1 MERSQ
6 SAAEALPLL
15 ATAALAL
22 GALFDANAWRALA
35 QDPQWARALGL
46 SLWTGLAST
55 TLAWWATRALLAQAF
70 VQQRLARLLRGLPAM
85 LATPHAAFAIG
96 LAFLLA
102 PSGWLLRALSPG
114 LTGFDLPPPWPTTQD
129 PWGLGLIAALALKEI
144 PFLLWTAATQ
154 LQRDDVRQRWQAEHA
169 LAQTLGYSPRRAFDR
184 VVWPQLAPRL
194 FGPLAAVLAYG
205 LTVVD
210 MALVIGPA
218 SPPTLAVLAWQ
229 WLQDAD
235 LATNAQGAAA
245 GGVLALAVGA
255 SVLLWRLLQALATR
269 RVRQGSGARGRPRPV
284 TGPAWGTALLVA
296 VYAAVLLALAVGSV
310 AGVWPFPALWP
321 ETLTAQA
328 WASVWASRG
337 TVLTTLGLAAASAAL
352 ALAWSVAWLESAPRR
367 WDAALRPLLYAP
379 LVLPAVL
386 WVVGL
391 YGLALWLRIEGRWPA
406 LLLAHTLMA
415 LPYVLLARHVF
426 GVLAWYSIFAALG
439 LGPTEAVLYR
449 LAEFVAR
456 YWGPH
461 SRVVT
466 AHPPSESLQLASAR
480 AWMAIDWLPAR
491 LTALSF
497 AVVGSFEEAIEG
509 WRFHAQRFPNDNDG
523 VVLAATAGAINVRL
537 GGEALRSRTD
547 AAPPGFEAGADIGD
561 SDSTPGREPDVGH
574 LRSVVGLVW
583 RSVVVWM
590 LLLALLTLARLLG

>member
-1 MERSQ
+1 MRRTLP
-6 SAAEALPLL
+6 ATLLLLAALPLL

-22 GALFDANAWRALA
+22 GALFDAKAWRALA
-35 QDPQWARALGL
+35 QDPQWARALAL

-114 LTGFDLPPPWPTTQD
+114 LTGFEFPPPWPTTQD
-129 PWGLGLIAALALKEI
+129 PWGLGLIVALALKEI

-169 LAQTLGYSPRRAFDR
+169 LAQTLGYSPRRAFDH

-194 FGPLAAVLAYG
+194 FGPLVAVLAYG

-255 SVLLWRLLQALATR
+255 SVLLWRLLQALDTR

-321 ETLTAQA
+321 ETLTSQA

-415 LPYVLLARHVF
+415 LPYVLLA
-426 GVLAWYSIFAALG
+426 LAPAYTGFDPRYRAISDSLGRSRAHFLLRIKWPLLRRALAASAAVGFAVSVAQYLPTLYLG
-439 LGPTEAVLYR
+439 AGRWATVTTEAVN
-449 LAEFVAR
+449 LAA
-456 YWGPH
+456 G
-461 SRVVT
+461 
-466 AHPPSESLQLASAR
+466 
-480 AWMAIDWLPAR
+480 
-491 LTALSF
+491 
-497 AVVGSFEEAIEG
+497 
-509 WRFHAQRFPNDNDG
+509 AQRSLTSAYAGLQWLLPVLGFA
-523 VVLAATAGAINVRL
+523 LAAWVGRPRRFTV
-537 GGEALRSRTD
+537 
-547 AAPPGFEAGADIGD
+547 AAA
-561 SDSTPGREPDVGH
+561 
-574 LRSVVGLVW
+574 
-583 RSVVVWM
+583 
-590 LLLALLTLARLLG
+590 

>member
-1 MERSQ
+1 MNPLHRPFV
-6 SAAEALPLL
+6 ATLLLLAALPLL

-35 QDPQWARALGL
+35 QDPQWARAMGL

-114 LTGFDLPPPWPTTQD
+114 LTGFEFPPPWPTTQD
-129 PWGLGLIAALALKEI
+129 PWGLALIVALALKEI

-154 LQRDDVRQRWQAEHA
+154 LQRDDVRQHWQAEHA

-194 FGPLAAVLAYG
+194 FGPLVAVLAYG

-255 SVLLWRLLQALATR
+255 SVLLWRLLQTLANQ

-321 ETLTAQA
+321 ETLTSQA

-337 TVLTTLGLAAASAAL
+337 TVLTTLSLAAASAAL
-352 ALAWSVAWLESAPRR
+352 ALVWSVAWLESAPRR
-367 WDAALRPLLYAP
+367 WDTALRPLLYAP

-391 YGLALWLRIEGRWPA
+391 YSLALWLRIEGRWPA

-415 LPYVLLARHVF
+415 LPYVLLA
-426 GVLAWYSIFAALG
+426 LAPAYTGFDPRYRAISDSLGRSRAHFLLRIKWPLLRRALAASAAVGFAVSVAQYLPTLYLG
-439 LGPTEAVLYR
+439 AGRWATVTTEAVN
-449 LAEFVAR
+449 LAA
-456 YWGPH
+456 G
-461 SRVVT
+461 
-466 AHPPSESLQLASAR
+466 
-480 AWMAIDWLPAR
+480 
-491 LTALSF
+491 
-497 AVVGSFEEAIEG
+497 
-509 WRFHAQRFPNDNDG
+509 AQRSLTSAYAGLQWLLPVLGFA
-523 VVLAATAGAINVRL
+523 LAAWVGRPRRFTV
-537 GGEALRSRTD
+537 
-547 AAPPGFEAGADIGD
+547 AAA
-561 SDSTPGREPDVGH
+561 
-574 LRSVVGLVW
+574 
-583 RSVVVWM
+583 
-590 LLLALLTLARLLG
+590 

>member
-1 MERSQ
+1 MRQ
-6 SAAEALPLL
+6 TLPAALLLLAALPLV

-22 GALFDANAWRALA
+22 GALFDADAWHALA
-35 QDPQWARALGL
+35 QDPQWPRALGL
-46 SLWTGLAST
+46 SLWTGLASI

-102 PSGWLLRALSPG
+102 PSGWLLRGLSPW

-129 PWGLGLIAALALKEI
+129 PWGLGLIAALVFKEI

-154 LQRDDVRQRWQAEHA
+154 LQRDDVRQRWRAEHT
-169 LAQTLGYSPRRAFDR
+169 LAQTLGYSPQRAFDR

-194 FGPLAAVLAYG
+194 FGPLVAVLAYG

-218 SPPTLAVLAWQ
+218 SPPTLAVLAWH

-245 GGVLALAVGA
+245 AGVLALAVA
-255 SVLLWRLLQALATR
+255 VSVLLWRGLQALAAR

-296 VYAAVLLALAVGSV
+296 VYVAVLLALAVGSV

-321 ETLTAQA
+321 ETLTLQA
-328 WASVWASRG
+328 WASVWASRS

-352 ALAWSVAWLESAPRR
+352 ALVWSVAWLETAPRR
-367 WDAALRPLLYAP
+367 WDAALRPLLYLP

-391 YGLALWLRIEGRWPA
+391 YSLALWLHLEGRWPA

-415 LPYVLLARHVF
+415 LPYVLLA
-426 GVLAWYSIFAALG
+426 LAPAYTGFDPRYRAISDSLGRSRAHFLLRIKWPLLRRALAASAAVGFAVSVAQYLPTLYLG
-439 LGPTEAVLYR
+439 AGRWATVTTEAVT
-449 LAEFVAR
+449 LAA
-456 YWGPH
+456 G
-461 SRVVT
+461 
-466 AHPPSESLQLASAR
+466 
-480 AWMAIDWLPAR
+480 
-491 LTALSF
+491 
-497 AVVGSFEEAIEG
+497 
-509 WRFHAQRFPNDNDG
+509 AQRSLTSAYAGLQWLLPVLGFA
-523 VVLAATAGAINVRL
+523 LAAWVGRPRRFTV
-537 GGEALRSRTD
+537 
-547 AAPPGFEAGADIGD
+547 AAA
-561 SDSTPGREPDVGH
+561 
-574 LRSVVGLVW
+574 
-583 RSVVVWM
+583 
-590 LLLALLTLARLLG
+590 

>member
-1 MERSQ
+1 MRRTLP
-6 SAAEALPLL
+6 ATLLLLAALPLL

-22 GALFDANAWRALA
+22 GALFDAKAWHALA
-35 QDPQWARALGL
+35 QDPQWARALAL

-114 LTGFDLPPPWPTTQD
+114 LTGFDFPPPWPTTQD
-129 PWGLGLIAALALKEI
+129 PWGLGLIVALALKEI

-169 LAQTLGYSPRRAFDR
+169 LAQTLGYSPRRAFDH

-194 FGPLAAVLAYG
+194 FGPLVAVLAYG

-235 LATNAQGAAA
+235 LATNAQGSAA

-255 SVLLWRLLQALATR
+255 SVLLWRLLQALDTR
-269 RVRQGSGARGRPRPV
+269 RLRQGSGARGRPRPV

-321 ETLTAQA
+321 ETLTSQA
-328 WASVWASRG
+328 WASVWTSRG
-337 TVLTTLGLAAASAAL
+337 TVLTTLALAAASAAL

-367 WDAALRPLLYAP
+367 WDAVLRPLLYAP

-415 LPYVLLARHVF
+415 LPYVLLA
-426 GVLAWYSIFAALG
+426 LAPAYTGFDPRYRAISDSLGRSRVHFLLRIKWPLLRRALAASAAVGFAVSVAQYLPTLYLG
-439 LGPTEAVLYR
+439 AGRWATVTTEAVN
-449 LAEFVAR
+449 LAA
-456 YWGPH
+456 G
-461 SRVVT
+461 
-466 AHPPSESLQLASAR
+466 
-480 AWMAIDWLPAR
+480 
-491 LTALSF
+491 
-497 AVVGSFEEAIEG
+497 
-509 WRFHAQRFPNDNDG
+509 AQRSLTSAYAGLQWLLPVLGFA
-523 VVLAATAGAINVRL
+523 LAAWVGRPRRFTV
-537 GGEALRSRTD
+537 
-547 AAPPGFEAGADIGD
+547 AAA
-561 SDSTPGREPDVGH
+561 
-574 LRSVVGLVW
+574 
-583 RSVVVWM
+583 
-590 LLLALLTLARLLG
+590 